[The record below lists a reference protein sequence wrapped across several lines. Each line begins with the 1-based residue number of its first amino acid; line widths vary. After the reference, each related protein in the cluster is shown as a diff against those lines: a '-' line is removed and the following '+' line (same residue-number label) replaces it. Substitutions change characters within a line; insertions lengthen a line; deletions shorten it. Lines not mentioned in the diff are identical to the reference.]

1 MKLVFCG
8 TPEFAVPTLEA
19 VLAAGHQVA
28 LVLTQPDRPRGRGM
42 QLAASPVKQAAL
54 AAGLAVHQPAKIK
67 TNDELRAQLQS
78 IAPDAIL
85 VVAYGRIIPDWMLAL
100 PRLGNINLHGSLLP
114 RYRGAAPIQWAIAR
128 GEIVTGVTT
137 MRLDVGLDTGDILLQ
152 REVPVGPEATAA
164 NMYPT
169 LAHIGAGLMIE
180 TLAGLASGEI
190 FGRPQQNDLATLA
203 PILTREDGHIDF
215 TRSAAEIYNRWRGFT
230 PWPGAWASLANKKI
244 SVTRMSV
251 GKPALADDALDPGSL
266 LVEHGRIFAVC
277 GDREWIEMLEV
288 QPEGKRSMAAA
299 EFLRGNPLPSG
310 ARLG

>member
-28 LVLTQPDRPRGRGM
+28 LVLTQPDRPRGRGL

-54 AAGLAVHQPAKIK
+54 AAGLPVEQPAKIRS
-67 TNDELRAQLQS
+67 NDELRAQLTS

-137 MRLDVGLDTGDILLQ
+137 MRLDAGLDTGDILLQ
-152 REVPVGPEATAA
+152 REVSIGPEETASD
-164 NMYPT
+164 MYPT
-169 LAHIGAGLMIE
+169 LARIGAGLMLE
-180 TLAGLASGEI
+180 TLAGLGSGAI
-190 FGRPQQNDLATLA
+190 LGAPQQHDLATLA
-203 PILTREDGHIDF
+203 PILTREDGRIDF
-215 TRSAAEIYNRWRGFT
+215 TRSAAEIYNRWRGFS
-230 PWPGAWASLANKKI
+230 PWPGAWALLAAKKL
-244 SVTRMSV
+244 SVTRMV
-251 GKPALADDALDPGSL
+251 QPAQLLTAHAPIPGSL
-266 LVEHGRIFAVC
+266 LAEAGRIFAAC
-277 GDREWIEMLEV
+277 GDGQWIQLLEV

-299 EFLRGNPLPSG
+299 EFLRGNPLPAG